1 MVWIPPGWD
10 HEVITLE
17 GGVHKEDDD
26 IVYVHWMTWYL
37 LWNLCNQAMRDFFTG
52 KTPEQNTNKNLRPRQ
67 KEEVYMVVTNY
78 GNRIE
83 RNREYRSGWQL
94 LGIGRNKEGAE
105 NYREE
110 HTENKISASYC
121 FC

>member
-1 MVWIPPGWD
+1 VTR
-10 HEVITLE
+10 E
-17 GGVHKEDDD
+17 
-26 IVYVHWMTWYL
+26 
-37 LWNLCNQAMRDFFTG
+37 FFTR
-52 KTPEQNTNKNLRPRQ
+52 KTSEQTTKKNQRPRQ

-83 RNREYRSGWQL
+83 RNREDRSGWQL